1 MYNIKIEFSKK
12 ELNEIMEEMEQA
24 QEKIFEC
31 WKRLE
36 NMGVAV
42 VRESGQP
49 NERSEALEETGSS
62 EEAAKKLKQLMTA
75 DLHKNNIEFEYKNV
89 MKPLALEEKAPELKL
104 CKAVSRERKRNHLTI
119 TIEAEEP
126 MEAKALFENLRKAIR
141 KENRLLLGNIS
152 YEVDCKV
159 RKNDT
164 SLNT

>member
-1 MYNIKIEFSKK
+1 MYNMKIEFSKK

-36 NMGVAV
+36 SLGVAV
-42 VRESGQP
+42 VRESDSP
-49 NERSEALEETGSS
+49 KEEPDSNDTPEM
-62 EEAAKKLKQLMTA
+62 EEL
-75 DLHKNNIEFEYKNV
+75 IEKIKSGEKIPISIQTR
-89 MKPLALEEKAPELKL
+89 KKAPELKL

-126 MEAKALFENLRKAIR
+126 MEAKALFKNLRKAIR

-159 RKNDT
+159 RENDT